1 MTFETLWKKPR
12 CGAALLGAIAVGLSS
27 AGCAPQ
33 PGAPAQTVPPPA
45 AVVQTVV
52 HTVEVT
58 RLVELPV
65 TVTPRPTS
73 AESPTPSST
82 PTETATPSST
92 PTPSTTPT
100 YAAPRIRVLM
110 WSQCRYGPGVG
121 YLYEYDLFEGN
132 LMEVIGWQEILAW
145 KSDGVWEPSI
155 WLYVRALGGVNICW
169 VNSNLVK
176 VYSGSI
182 FDAPRFTARMPFSE
196 LYRAPKAVEAWR
208 DGNNVTVM
216 WSSVWMTED
225 DYRGYLVEA
234 WVCHGGQLYLAPV
247 GYAGVNIANPAVI
260 IPDEPGCSEP
270 SNARLYA
277 VEKHGYTQWI
287 RVPWPEFEEPS
298 KTPAA

>member
-1 MTFETLWKKPR
+1 MTDEKMNARQRLT
-12 CGAALLGAIAVGLSS
+12 GAAVGALLVGF
-27 AGCAPQ
+27 AFTACNPQ
-33 PGAPAQTVPPPA
+33 PAVPTESVPPSA
-45 AVVQTVV
+45 AVQTVI

-58 RLVELPV
+58 RIVEVPV
-65 TVTPRPTS
+65 TTTPRPTS
-73 AESPTPSST
+73 TESPTPSDTPTESGTPADTST
-82 PTETATPSST
+82 PTL
-92 PTPSTTPT
+92 TPT
-100 YAAPRIRVLM
+100 YSAPRIRVLM

-121 YLYEYDLFEGN
+121 YLYEYDLFEDN
-132 LMEVIGWQEILAW
+132 LMEVIGWQEILVQ
-145 KSDGVWEPSI
+145 KQEGVWEPGI

-176 VYSGSI
+176 VYQGNI

-196 LYRAPKAVEAWR
+196 LYKPPRAVEAWR
-208 DGNNVTVM
+208 EGNNVTVM

-247 GYAGVNIANPAVI
+247 GYMGVNIANPAVI

-270 SNARLYA
+270 SNARLYT

-287 RVPWPEFEEPS
+287 RVPWPANEAPG